1 MDGRIRSGQDLLKE
15 IAHGAKG
22 TMIGRAFSFSHGAMG
37 EAGVTKA
44 LETIR
49 DVFNTRMMLCG
60 LHNPGEIAR
69 NSMLNPY

>member
-1 MDGRIRSGQDLLKE
+1 MDGGIRSGQDLLKA

-22 TMIGRAFSFSHGAMG
+22 KMIGRAFSFGYGAMG
-37 EAGVTKA
+37 EAGVTKV

-69 NSMLNPY
+69 NSMLNPC